1 MNMLKKVLRA
11 VDELQQR
18 HAWLAFPI
26 AVWKKFGDDHAGNLA
41 MLVAWFAF
49 VSIFPLMLV
58 LVTVLDIVLKH
69 DPALRDQ
76 VLNSAFSQFPV
87 GAQLKNNLGSL
98 HETGP
103 ALAIGLILTF
113 LGARGVAGAASNA
126 LNTVWGVPFAR
137 RPGFPWSLLR
147 EVGLILVVGIG
158 VLGTTLLSGLVGSGG
173 LLSGGWAQAGAIVV
187 ALLLN
192 CGVAWLAFRLAAA
205 PEVSARSML
214 PGAALTAVMWQILQ
228 LLGGYFVSHTLARS
242 SSLYG
247 IFGVVLGLLAWLYL
261 LAQLTLYAVEVNV
274 VAVKRLWP
282 RSLAPPPLTSQD
294 RRAYRL
300 YARTQER
307 RPEQDIESHI
317 REQPAGTPDD
327 GAPAPDRGKQS
338 GAA

>member
-1 MNMLKKVLRA
+1 MNAVQKLVAA
-11 VDELQQR
+11 VDRTQQ
-18 HAWLAFPI
+18 HQPWLAFPV
-26 AVWKKFGDDHAGNLA
+26 AVWKKFGDDQAGNLA
-41 MLVAWFAF
+41 ALIAYYGFAALL
-49 VSIFPLMLV
+49 PLLLV
-58 LVTVLDIVLKH
+58 LVTVLDIVLKNNQK
-69 DPALRDQ
+69 LYNQ
-76 VLNSAFSQFPV
+76 VLNSAFSQIPV
-87 GAQLKNNLGSL
+87 GEQIVKSLGSL
-98 HETGP
+98 NETGF
-103 ALAIGLILTF
+103 ALVIGLILTF

-147 EVGLILVVGIG
+147 EIGLILVVGIG
-158 VLGTTLLSGLVGSGG
+158 VMATTLLSGLVGSGG
-173 LLSGGWAQAGAIVV
+173 VLSGGWARAGAILV

-205 PEVSARSML
+205 SEVSARSML
-214 PGAALTAVMWQILQ
+214 PGAVLTAVVWQVLQ

-274 VAVKRLWP
+274 VAVRRLWP

-300 YARTQER
+300 YARIQER

-317 REQPAGTPDD
+317 REE
-327 GAPAPDRGKQS
+327 PAPHPQDQDTGHS
-338 GAA
+338 AAS

>member
-1 MNMLKKVLRA
+1 MNAVQKLVAA
-11 VDELQQR
+11 VDRTQQ
-18 HAWLAFPI
+18 HQPWLGFPV
-26 AVWKKFGDDHAGNLA
+26 AVWKKFGDDQAGNLA
-41 MLVAWFAF
+41 ALIAYYGFAALL
-49 VSIFPLMLV
+49 PLLLV
-58 LVTVLDIVLKH
+58 LVTVLDIVLKNNQK
-69 DPALRDQ
+69 LYNQ
-76 VLNSAFSQFPV
+76 VLDSAFSQIPV
-87 GAQLKNNLGSL
+87 GEQIVKSLGSL
-98 HETGP
+98 NETGF
-103 ALAIGLILTF
+103 ALVIGLILTF

-147 EVGLILVVGIG
+147 EIGLILVVGIG
-158 VLGTTLLSGLVGSGG
+158 VMATTLLSGLVGSGG
-173 LLSGGWAQAGAIVV
+173 VLSGGWARAGAILV

-205 PEVSARSML
+205 SEVSARSML
-214 PGAALTAVMWQILQ
+214 PGAVLTAVVWQVLQ

-274 VAVKRLWP
+274 VAVRRLWP

-300 YARTQER
+300 YARIQER

-317 REQPAGTPDD
+317 REEPAAQPQDQDTGH
-327 GAPAPDRGKQS
+327 S
-338 GAA
+338 AAS